1 MKALVAALTCHFPG
15 LETCVNFGE
24 VAVLTFGVISILL
37 QRGKM
42 YRYIS
47 INSAHVHFYD

>member
-1 MKALVAALTCHFPG
+1 MRPLVAAVTCHFPR
-15 LETCVNFGE
+15 LEMCVNFGE
-24 VAVLTFGVISILL
+24 VAILTFGVISILL

-47 INSAHVHFYD
+47 INSAHIHFYD